1 MAGFSMLLVIFW
13 LGFILLST
21 MGALSLLAISLV
33 LFLVKGKTQNG
44 RKFPARKGIAIA
56 LLVLGCLLLLPL
68 GITAYGIAVGTGW
81 ENMRKI
87 QAVEAIGNETY
98 VPDDE
103 WKNGVD

>member
-21 MGALSLLAISLV
+21 MGALALL
-33 LFLVKGKTQNG
+33 
-44 RKFPARKGIAIA
+44 AIA

>member
-1 MAGFSMLLVIFW
+1 MAGVHITINNGCAVASCHFTGIVF
-13 LGFILLST
+13 G
-21 MGALSLLAISLV
+21 
-33 LFLVKGKTQNG
+33 KGKTQNG